1 MKNIIYKK
9 FKRSGVPKPDELRKL
24 SSRRYELLSQLS
36 PKWPVEEESVDQSR
50 VPEAVIERWVCSN
63 TRGGVVAQEA
73 CWGQRT
79 GIEHKLNEFRE
90 MYED

>member
-9 FKRSGVPKPDELRKL
+9 FKRSRVPPKPDELRKL

-73 CWGQRT
+73 C
-79 GIEHKLNEFRE
+79 
-90 MYED
+90 